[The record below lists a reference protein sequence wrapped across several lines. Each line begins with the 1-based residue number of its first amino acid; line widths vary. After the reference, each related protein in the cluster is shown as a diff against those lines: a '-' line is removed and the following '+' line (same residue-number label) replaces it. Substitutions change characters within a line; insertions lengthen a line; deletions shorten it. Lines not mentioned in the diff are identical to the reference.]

1 MQMPVKESVFTLTG
15 VDPIMAPEERKMIRC
30 INIQLIWATFTH
42 VGFHSSVNSA
52 PLGDLHAPTEEDLWF
67 CFTPER

>member
-1 MQMPVKESVFTLTG
+1 MQMPLIEAVFTLAG
-15 VDPIMAPEERKMIRC
+15 VDPITALEEKNDTLYKLSANMGHIYTC
-30 INIQLIWATFTH
+30 W
-42 VGFHSSVNSA
+42 SSLWSDLA